1 MRKYFL
7 LKLLY
12 RNLLYIP
19 MEKMF
24 VGSNDF
30 ISLSFGILYKFYF
43 MTNFRFISFWKSLL
57 FFHVHILDMGKK
69 RTHFQYNNI
78 LCDLVV
84 ETRRIA
90 LRDNITIELIVYQP
104 VSLNACLS
112 IEFGS
117 SVLLRYDG
125 QTDGR
130 TDRRLEIRP
139 AAFYDHS

>member
-1 MRKYFL
+1 M

-12 RNLLYIP
+12 PYLLYIP
-19 MEKMF
+19 MEKKCLWVQM
-24 VGSNDF
+24 
-30 ISLSFGILYKFYF
+30 
-43 MTNFRFISFWKSLL
+43 ISFHCHLVFCINFILWPISDLYL
-57 FFHVHILDMGKK
+57 FGSHCYFSTSISWTWSKK
-69 RTHFQYNNI
+69 NKFQYNNI

-112 IEFGS
+112 IEFWS